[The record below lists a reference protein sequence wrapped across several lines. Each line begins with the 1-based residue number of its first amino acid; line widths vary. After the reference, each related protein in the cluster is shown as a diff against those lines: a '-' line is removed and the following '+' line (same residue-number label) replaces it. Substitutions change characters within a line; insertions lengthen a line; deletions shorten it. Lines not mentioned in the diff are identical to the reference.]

1 MGSHGKQGIGITVF
15 LLAFVALS
23 AGIAGGGMLLYLA
36 FLVLLGVAIAL
47 MVKCKSIERAA
58 D

>member
-1 MGSHGKQGIGITVF
+1 MGSHSKQALGITVF

-23 AGIAGGGMLLYLA
+23 AGIAGGGIVLYLA
-36 FLVLLGVAIAL
+36 FLVLLGVSIAL
-47 MVKCKSIERAA
+47 MRKCKSMEETA